1 MKNNKN
7 NEKGMNGTATNEHF
21 MDGSPKTSK
30 GYNNNLHY
38 SINELIVNTTTNRSE
53 MVKGNNSM
61 KR

>member
-1 MKNNKN
+1 MTIYKKKMKI
-7 NEKGMNGTATNEHF
+7 KGMNGTATTNEHF
-21 MDGSPKTSK
+21 IDSPKTSK

-53 MVKGNNSM
+53 MVKGN